1 MSSPDRPLDHQ
12 VAIVTGAGSGIGR
25 ATAQLLADGGATVIV
40 AERRPQAGRATERL
54 LRQSGGSAWFLATD
68 VTDWKEVRRMV
79 HKTLRRLGRVDIL
92 VNNAGILREGEVAHL
107 SVSAWRQVLEV
118 NLFGP
123 FLCTRAVLPHM
134 LRRRSGCIINI
145 ASQLGKESLPELAA
159 YCASKFGLIGFTGS
173 LAQEMESRGIRVYA
187 VCPGPV
193 NTPMSRS
200 FLGPDEQ
207 ADWLEPEDVAR
218 VVLNLVCGR
227 RRVRSGAAIDV
238 TK

>member
-1 MSSPDRPLDHQ
+1 MSSRDRPLDQQ

-25 ATAQLLADGGATVIV
+25 ATAQLLAASGATVVV

-79 HKTLRRLGRVDIL
+79 RTTLRRLGRVDIL
-92 VNNAGILREGEVAHL
+92 VNNAGILREGEVAHQ

-123 FLCTRAVLPHM
+123 FLCTRAVLRHM

-173 LAQEMESRGIRVYA
+173 LVDGGSKRRRGGSVAAVEIGGAQECSPVRGEDRGVSPYLPHLGREA
-187 VCPGPV
+187 PECDPTWSSGKRFVG
-193 NTPMSRS
+193 RS
-200 FLGPDEQ
+200 
-207 ADWLEPEDVAR
+207 
-218 VVLNLVCGR
+218 
-227 RRVRSGAAIDV
+227 
-238 TK
+238 

>member
-107 SVSAWRQVLEV
+107 S
-118 NLFGP
+118 
-123 FLCTRAVLPHM
+123 
-134 LRRRSGCIINI
+134 
-145 ASQLGKESLPELAA
+145 
-159 YCASKFGLIGFTGS
+159 
-173 LAQEMESRGIRVYA
+173 
-187 VCPGPV
+187 
-193 NTPMSRS
+193 
-200 FLGPDEQ
+200 
-207 ADWLEPEDVAR
+207 
-218 VVLNLVCGR
+218 
-227 RRVRSGAAIDV
+227 
-238 TK
+238 